1 RGNDCRRLL
10 RVGSHL
16 HVLLQ
21 PAAGA
26 TSRWTWRAW
35 RWWSC
40 GSRRAARRASGGRRT
55 DPARRAATAIAGLAS
70 RLGDG
75 HDFQQMTVGIFKI
88 ESAASAASIDAFVLM
103 AKRAAAV
110 SDAFSFH

>member
-1 RGNDCRRLL
+1 MRSFWTSALQRGA
-10 RVGSHL
+10 
-16 HVLLQ
+16 
-21 PAAGA
+21 P
-26 TSRWTWRAW
+26 
-35 RWWSC
+35 
-40 GSRRAARRASGGRRT
+40 
-55 DPARRAATAIAGLAS
+55 ATAIAGLAS

-110 SDAFSFH
+110 SDAFSFHAGKDCFIFRLADMECVMMALASAGIEARTTP